1 MGKAEILNILS
12 NYKTMNSL
20 NYGILELG
28 LYGSVAREQDKEFSD
43 IDIFVKTKE
52 PNPFILVHIK
62 EELEKYFNKHV
73 DIVRYRDNMN
83 PYLKKRIEMDGIYV

>member
-1 MGKAEILNILS
+1 MGKTELLNILTQ
-12 NYKTMNSL
+12 YKNENSS

-28 LYGSVAREQDKEFSD
+28 LYGSVAREQDMETSD
-43 IDIFVKTKE
+43 IDVFVKTKE
-52 PNPFILVHIK
+52 PNPFVIVHIK

-73 DIVRYRDNMN
+73 EIVRLRDNMN